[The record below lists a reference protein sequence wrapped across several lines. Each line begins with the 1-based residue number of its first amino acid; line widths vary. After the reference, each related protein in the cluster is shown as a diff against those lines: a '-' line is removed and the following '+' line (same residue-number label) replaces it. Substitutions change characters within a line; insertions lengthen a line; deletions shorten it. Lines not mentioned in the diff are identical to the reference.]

1 MIPLYGFLQG
11 DVTAVLL
18 LAEEHTSLAELADRL
33 QHSARL
39 RVARK
44 PHVMV
49 VHQGRPLDLRLTV
62 KQANLTALE
71 RIDVVEQTL

>member
-11 DVTAVLL
+11 DVCGVLL
-18 LAEEHTSLAELADRL
+18 LVEEHTSLAEVAERL

-39 RVARK
+39 RAAPLAQPV
-44 PHVMV
+44 VM
-49 VHQGRPLDLRLTV
+49 HAGRALDPRLTV

-71 RIDVVEQTL
+71 RIDVCAP

>member
-1 MIPLYGFLQG
+1 MIPLYGFLEG
-11 DVTAVLL
+11 DTVGVLL
-18 LAEEHTSLAELADRL
+18 LAEEHTSLAELAERL

-44 PHVMV
+44 AHVSI
-49 VHQGRPLDLRLTV
+49 VHAGRPLDPRLTV

-71 RIDVVEQTL
+71 RIDVVERAS